1 VPRQRLRHYRR
12 KTRCLRQKLG
22 RSIEFREK
30 RNECDGSTM
39 NEVEK
44 KVLKM
49 LLDKKCRSRI
59 KRKIGITD
67 DIFMRSIREINKNG
81 YDFVIKNQKKN
92 KPDPE
97 ESFEDKLVYEAM
109 KKEIS
114 EEDYKYM
121 LKNLYMPR
129 TQLAK
134 QLKISKLALNFI
146 LDKGL

>member
-1 VPRQRLRHYRR
+1 
-12 KTRCLRQKLG
+12 
-22 RSIEFREK
+22 
-30 RNECDGSTM
+30 M

-67 DIFMRSIREINKNG
+67 EIFMRSVKEINKNG

-92 KPDPE
+92 IADPE
-97 ESFEDKLVYEAM
+97 DSFEDKLVYEAM

-114 EEDYKYM
+114 EENYEYM

-129 TQLAK
+129 TLLAK

-146 LDKGL
+146 LDKGI